1 VRAQRASSRG
11 AIPIPY
17 ASMVH
22 LTDSMLMGLIMNPA
36 EERIG
41 VGDTGLERQL
51 SFFTELLLLLAKRLM
66 TRPMIPARTL

>member
-1 VRAQRASSRG
+1 
-11 AIPIPY
+11 
-17 ASMVH
+17 MVH